1 MRIRSS
7 SHRDS
12 ARADL
17 ETPTGTRQPGLSST
31 RPEEHDI
38 RLSADLSDL
47 GPRGDLPCTSSGT
60 TRPDFHLHALEF
72 PPEAGGFPRETAGAQ
87 SPMTDPVGLASKFV
101 GEMQLAGYVLRAE
114 GEAVSVAPSDE
125 PQFFVLYHSQK
136 LRHLVGHWLAKKGI
150 SRRTDEINDVASAI
164 LSRLRQR

>member
-1 MRIRSS
+1 MEICVKCGRVATMHVTEINQ
-7 SHRDS
+7 
-12 ARADL
+12 
-17 ETPTGTRQPGLSST
+17 ETGQV
-31 RPEEHDI
+31 EEFH
-38 RLSADLSDL
+38 L
-47 GPRGDLPCTSSGT
+47 C
-60 TRPDFHLHALEF
+60 HLHALEF

-136 LRHLVGHWLAKKGI
+136 LRHLVGQWLAKKGI
-150 SRRTDEINDVASAI
+150 SRKTDEINDVASAI
-164 LSRLRQR
+164 LSLLRQR